1 MNVYKMKNNHKVF
14 AIIGLVGLLY
24 FSCKTVKISTKDKA
38 PNFILILTDDQG
50 WNGTSVQMMDNETW
64 SKSDYHH
71 TPNVEALANRGMRFS
86 SAYASAPVC
95 SPSRYSIQFGQTPAR
110 LKMIRVGMNTNHI
123 QHETSYTIPK
133 LLKKINA
140 NYKTAHFG
148 KWGIDVDPAVLGYDE
163 SDGITGN
170 KDGGF
175 DFRSNKKQWKN
186 NISEDPKKIF
196 STTKKA
202 INFVERK
209 AKLKQPFFLQISH
222 YAVHSDIMLRKE
234 TLEKYKNKPKGKY
247 QKHEG
252 FAAMTEDLDTGV
264 GMVLDRVK
272 ALGLEEN
279 TYIIYTSDNGAVPV
293 MPPKRFYKEG
303 SNFPL
308 SRGKWDAMEG
318 GIRVPFIIAGP
329 KVKAGLEAKT
339 PITFSDLL
347 PTITDIAGHTLQLK
361 DHLDGGS
368 LKNILTKDGKGNVNR
383 ISEGLIFH
391 VPYENGIAIKR
402 AHSAII
408 VDNFK
413 LIKFYNNNELLLFDI
428 KNDIKEKNNLA
439 ASLSEKASQ
448 LEVLLDN
455 YLSKVKAPKW
465 QPGISWKNKPLE
477 KFNSYH

>member
-1 MNVYKMKNNHKVF
+1 MTQPIQTDALADLRIQIDSLDQQLLSLLNQRAKV
-14 AIIGLVGLLY
+14 AEKVGE
-24 FSCKTVKISTKDKA
+24 
-38 PNFILILTDDQG
+38 ILTDTG
-50 WNGTSVQMMDNETW
+50 LEVEGIEKIESVKGGLKGVVIGEVLTCVQ
-64 SKSDYHH
+64 H
-71 TPNVEALANRGMRFS
+71 PNAD
-86 SAYASAPVC
+86 
-95 SPSRYSIQFGQTPAR
+95 R
-110 LKMIRVGMNTNHI
+110 LKVC
-123 QHETSYTIPK
+123 
-133 LLKKINA
+133 
-140 NYKTAHFG
+140 
-148 KWGIDVDPAVLGYDE
+148 DVDVGEKEIKKVVCGAPNAREGLITIYAPPGAVVPKSKVKLVVAKIRDVISYGMLCSESELNLSDE

-175 DFRSNKKQWKN
+175 DYKSNKTQWKN

-202 INFVERK
+202 IDFIERK
-209 AKLKQPFFLQISH
+209 AQSKEPFFLQVSH

-234 TLEKYKNKPKGKY
+234 TLKKYKNRPKGKY

-264 GMVLDRVK
+264 GMLLDRVK
-272 ALGLEEN
+272 ALGLEGN

-293 MPPKRFYKEG
+293 MPPKRFYKVG

-329 KVKAGLEAKT
+329 KIKAGIEAKT

-347 PTITDIAGHTLQLK
+347 PTITDIAGYKLPLQ
-361 DHLDGGS
+361 DDLDGGS
-368 LKNILTKDGKGNVNR
+368 LKNILTKDGIGKVTR

-439 ASLSEKASQ
+439 ASLPEKVTQ

-465 QPGISWKNKPLE
+465 QPGISWKNKTLE